1 MTGLGLTSDWIIEK
15 VAQVS
20 LANHVAKLM
29 QIQTNYFLTL
39 NSKTSL
45 WISLYYYILVS

>member
-1 MTGLGLTSDWIIEK
+1 MIGLGLTSDWIIEK

-29 QIQTNYFLTL
+29 QMYFSTL
-39 NSKTSL
+39 YSNENFSMD
-45 WISLYYYILVS
+45 ISVLLYF